1 MEQWRDTL
9 LYQSG
14 ELESEG
20 GKSLELDDPNNFRRT
35 LYARVSR
42 LQLNAVLMSMD
53 YPDAN
58 VHAEK
63 RATTTTAM
71 QKLFQMNSEFMT
83 ARAKALAARFGGCD
97 ERVQKLYQT
106 LFNRPPEADELK
118 LAQTFLAN
126 ERIPVGASDA
136 HELSRWEQYAQA
148 LLMSNELMYVD

>member
-1 MEQWRDTL
+1 L

-14 ELESEG
+14 ELEPEG
-20 GKSLELDDPNNFRRT
+20 GQSLELDDPKNFRRT

-42 LQLNAVLMSMD
+42 LQLNAVLMAMD

-83 ARAKALAARFGGCD
+83 ARAKPLAAKFAHDDR
-97 ERVQKLYQT
+97 RVTKLYET
-106 LFNRPPEADELK
+106 LFNRAPDDDEMK

-126 ERIPVGASDA
+126 ERIPVDASDA